1 MILNM
6 SIINM
11 SHIFR
16 IVLIITFKKCK
27 VRCLH
32 FQTKEAITV
41 QRAAGTYLT
50 LQFQKVQ
57 V

>member
-16 IVLIITFKKCK
+16 IVLIIAFKKFK
-27 VRCLH
+27 VRFVH
-32 FQTKEAITV
+32 FQTKEATTV

>member
-1 MILNM
+1 MIFNM

-16 IVLIITFKKCK
+16 IVLIIAFKKFK
-27 VRCLH
+27 VRFVH
-32 FQTKEAITV
+32 FQTKEATTV
-41 QRAAGTYLT
+41 QRAVGTYLT